1 MRLRGE
7 SHFLKEVEQRGT
19 ILELLSAEHPKAV
32 NSFTGASEALLEA
45 GAFEVDSE
53 VSEGA

>member
-7 SHFLKEVEQRGT
+7 SHFLKEVKRGT

-32 NSFTGASEALLEA
+32 NSLTGVSEALLKA
-45 GAFEVDSE
+45 GDFEMDSE